1 MIKYKIASL
10 IAIALICWNT
20 TAQNCSQYYPMVE
33 GSSFEYTVYN
43 KKGKTDGVIAYTV
56 TDVRTNGDSATATM
70 QMNMKDGK
78 GKQQYAMDYDFT
90 CENGIIK
97 IDYESLFPQ
106 QMMEQFGEDVEITMS
121 GTDVELPANLSV
133 GQELKDANVDVAMDM
148 GMMKMDIAVK
158 TINRKIEK
166 KETITTPAGTFD
178 CLVLYSESITKM
190 PMGGGKKAYPSRVWL
205 ADGVGMVKQISYNPK
220 GNVDSTS
227 ELTAFS
233 K

>member
-1 MIKYKIASL
+1 MKYKMIGF
-10 IAIALICWNT
+10 IAITLLCWT
-20 TAQNCSQYYPMVE
+20 TSAQECSQYYPMVE
-33 GSSFEYTVYN
+33 GSSYEYTVYN

-56 TDVRTNGDSATATM
+56 SNVRTDGDSTTATM
-70 QMNMKDGK
+70 QMNMKNGK
-78 GKQQYAMDYDFT
+78 GKEQYTMDYDFT

-106 QMMEQFGEDVEITMS
+106 QMAAQFGEDIEITMS
-121 GTDVELPANLSV
+121 GTDVELPASLSV
-133 GQELKDANVDVAMDM
+133 GQELKDASVDVAMDM

-166 KETITTPAGTFD
+166 KETVTTPAGTFD
-178 CLVLYSESITKM
+178 CFVLYSESVTKM
-190 PMGGGKKAYPSRVWL
+190 PMGGGNKTFPSRIWL
-205 ADGVGMVKQISYNPK
+205 ADGVGMVKQVSYNAK
-220 GNVDSTS
+220 GSVDATS

>member
-1 MIKYKIASL
+1 MQYKIISFSIITL
-10 IAIALICWNT
+10 FYWT
-20 TAQNCSQYYPMVE
+20 TSAQDCSQYYPMTE
-33 GSSFEYTVYN
+33 GSSYEYTVYN

-56 TDVRTNGDSATATM
+56 SNVRTNGDSTTATM
-70 QMNMKDGK
+70 QMNMKNGK
-78 GKQQYAMDYDFT
+78 GKEQYAMDYDFT
-90 CENGIIK
+90 CENGVIK

-121 GTDVELPANLSV
+121 GTDVELPAGLSV

-148 GMMKMDIAVK
+148 GMMKMEIAVK

-166 KETITTPAGTFD
+166 KETVTTPAGTFD
-178 CLVLYSESITKM
+178 CLVLYSESVTKM
-190 PMGGGKKAYPSRVWL
+190 PMGGGNKAYPSRVWL
-205 ADGVGMVKQISYNPK
+205 ADGVGMVKQVSYNPK